1 MNELILLCMEMV
13 GTVAFALSGAMTALR
28 RQMDLLGVMILG
40 LITAVGGGVLRD
52 LLLGITPPKVFDD
65 PLTVCVALVSS
76 RSCVFCRRC
85 GLLLRSTLLFER
97 LLLWAD
103 SLGLA
108 AFTVVGEQ
116 IAYSHLPEG
125 SWFAVALLGTIT
137 GVGGGVV
144 RIPWRVTCRTYS
156 ASISM
161 PWRPWRPLCGWFCHL
176 YWDDTAALLMGSTV
190 VVAIRLLAAHF
201 RWSLPKA
208 KVPRDKRFA
217 SKSVSIRK
225 RKSSPA
231 VMNRTSKNR
240 Q

>member
-52 LLLGITPPKVFDD
+52 LLLGITPPKIFDD

-76 RSCVFCRRC
+76 AAAFLPPLR

-137 GVGGGVV
+137 GVGGGVLRDVLAGDTPYIFVKHVYASASLAGALACVVLWPLAGEMAAMLCGSALVVAV
-144 RIPWRVTCRTYS
+144 RILS
-156 ASISM
+156 
-161 PWRPWRPLCGWFCHL
+161 
-176 YWDDTAALLMGSTV
+176 
-190 VVAIRLLAAHF
+190 AHF
-201 RWSLPKA
+201 RWNLPHA
-208 KVPRDKRFA
+208 HD
-217 SKSVSIRK
+217 
-225 RKSSPA
+225 
-231 VMNRTSKNR
+231 
-240 Q
+240 

>member
-52 LLLGITPPKVFDD
+52 LLLGITPPKIFDD

-76 RSCVFCRRC
+76 AAAFLPPLR

-108 AFTVVGEQ
+108 AFTVVGERLP
-116 IAYSHLPEG
+116 IAIYRREAGLPWPCWG
-125 SWFAVALLGTIT
+125 QLPVWAAAWCG
-137 GVGGGVV
+137 
-144 RIPWRVTCRTYS
+144 IPWRVTCRTYS

-161 PWRPWRPLCGWFCHL
+161 PWRPWRAPLCGWYATCIG
-176 YWDDTAALLMGSTV
+176 TT
-190 VVAIRLLAAHF
+190 RL
-201 RWSLPKA
+201 RC
-208 KVPRDKRFA
+208 
-217 SKSVSIRK
+217 
-225 RKSSPA
+225 
-231 VMNRTSKNR
+231 
-240 Q
+240 

>member
-76 RSCVFCRRC
+76 AAAFLPPLR

-125 SWFAVALLGTIT
+125 SWFAVALLGPLPVWAAAWC
-137 GVGGGVV
+137 G
-144 RIPWRVTCRTYS
+144 IPWRVTCRTYS

-161 PWRPWRPLCGWFCHL
+161 PWRPWRAPLCGWYATCIG
-176 YWDDTAALLMGSTV
+176 TT
-190 VVAIRLLAAHF
+190 RL
-201 RWSLPKA
+201 RC
-208 KVPRDKRFA
+208 
-217 SKSVSIRK
+217 
-225 RKSSPA
+225 
-231 VMNRTSKNR
+231 
-240 Q
+240 

>member
-76 RSCVFCRRC
+76 AAAFLPPMR

-144 RIPWRVTCRTYS
+144 RDSLAGNVPYIFRKHIYALAALAGAAVWVV
-156 ASISM
+156 
-161 PWRPWRPLCGWFCHL
+161 CHL
-176 YWDDTAALLMGSTV
+176 YWNDTAALLMGSTV
-190 VVAIRLLAAHF
+190 VVAIRLLAGHF

-208 KVPRDKRFA
+208 KVPER
-217 SKSVSIRK
+217 
-225 RKSSPA
+225 
-231 VMNRTSKNR
+231 
-240 Q
+240 

>member
-52 LLLGITPPKVFDD
+52 LLLGITPPKIFDD

-76 RSCVFCRRC
+76 AAAFLPPLR

-144 RIPWRVTCRTYS
+144 RDSLAGNVPYIFRKHIY
-156 ASISM
+156 A
-161 PWRPWRPLCGWFCHL
+161 L
-176 YWDDTAALLMGSTV
+176 AALAGGMPPVLG
-190 VVAIRLLAAHF
+190 RHGCAADGQHGGGGHPIAGG
-201 RWSLPKA
+201 SLPLEPA
-208 KVPRDKRFA
+208 EGQGPGGIRGLLQKRFDTE
-217 SKSVSIRK
+217 KK
-225 RKSSPA
+225 KLPLP
-231 VMNRTSKNR
+231 
-240 Q
+240 